1 MFRDSES
8 QEHFYHVALS
18 NHETV
23 VLATSNEEAASIGV
37 QNILKEFGE
46 DTNVSLV
53 VAVTKIDEKLNDVE
67 VISFSKVLED
77 VGLFSLSKKI
87 TNISDFLL
95 DKSKKRY

>member
-8 QEHFYHVALS
+8 HENFYHVCLS
-18 NHETV
+18 NHETI
-23 VLATSNEEAASIGV
+23 VLATNYDEAASIGV

-46 DTNVSLV
+46 NTNVSM
-53 VAVTKIDEKLNDVE
+53 AVTVSKIDETLNE
-67 VISFSKVLED
+67 IEIIPFSKVLED

-87 TNISDFLL
+87 TSISDFLL